1 MDHMHGVSTIFL
13 KHCDMVMSL
22 LWGVGATRWAARLAA
37 PISDGGPQSLGGSGW
52 GPRETMHDYFAYII
66 IGHFLHGSFK
76 YILITC

>member
-37 PISDGGPQSLGGSGW
+37 PISDGGPWDRFMGQKAWEGAAGGHVK
-52 GPRETMHDYFAYII
+52 PCMII
-66 IGHFLHGSFK
+66 L
-76 YILITC
+76 LI